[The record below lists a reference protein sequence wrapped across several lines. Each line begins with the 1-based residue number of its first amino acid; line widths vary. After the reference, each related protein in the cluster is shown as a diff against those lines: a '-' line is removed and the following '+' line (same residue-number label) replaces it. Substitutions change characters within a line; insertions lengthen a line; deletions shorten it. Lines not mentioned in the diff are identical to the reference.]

1 MTVGELIIKAIVD
14 PKGLKTGM
22 KEVRSEI
29 GQTDAVAKK
38 HASTM
43 ESLSDRMGKV
53 YFATQGLKTLYSGWK
68 STITTLTT
76 AHNELVASQRQLEA
90 TAKLTNVPLSFLQQN
105 ADKAR
110 DSFKL
115 SKEQSNQFT
124 IELTKLATKA
134 GGIQKTG
141 DAMGSLLDLAA
152 ARGLN
157 AQQALT
163 AIGQAIL
170 GIDEGTDK
178 LFGKNP
184 SAIYDEWAKSAGTTA
199 GKMTD
204 MQKSQALLDALLA
217 DGAKVQGEYSKYLES
232 SAGKADQAAQA
243 SRELTQSLGQL
254 LNAALGPILPV
265 ITAFVRSI
273 VNLPTGFRVLIGI
286 IGLTTGALITLNATG
301 MMPLIISAIPRLIA
315 LVRVLSG
322 VLMGMGGPVGIIAG
336 VVAILSSLAFAHR
349 AAAKDAEEHQE
360 KEAQLAQTLS
370 LMSISKLREEISKY
384 DKDIVGLQETIR
396 DLRKEV
402 DRPGLGEGLRP
413 PGAVR
418 RGLGSTGKTK
428 EDEQIE
434 SFKLKLDNLIA
445 ERQKIQAELEQRF
458 ALMEALKTNA
468 VNGTTDAVKGQLELL
483 KETLDQAKAAAKELE
498 RFKVVG
504 KARRPGQSLDTF
516 AKDYL
521 DLNLEREIPGGLVPE
536 QPEVQAQGSDET
548 WAMIQ
553 NFLNMKKESEQT
565 TLFLQEGF
573 ERFFNAFSSGIKG
586 MQVNWGEFMKQFLI
600 DMALMAVKTAIF
612 NAIFPGA
619 GSAGGGMNIGSL
631 FKGSQPSLAMAGGG
645 NLAKATSAINS
656 INKPGGQLILENR
669 ISGSEFY
676 VKNVLPSQDN
686 LSKRR
691 F

>member
-29 GQTDAVAKK
+29 GQTDAEAKK

-43 ESLSDRMGKV
+43 QSLSDRMGKV

-110 DSFKL
+110 ESFKL

-141 DAMGSLLDLAA
+141 DAMGALLDLAA

-199 GKMTD
+199 GKMSD
-204 MQKSQALLDALLA
+204 MQKSQALLDALLD
-217 DGAKVQGEYSKYLES
+217 DGAKVRGEYGNYLKS
-232 SAGKADQAAQA
+232 SAGQADQAAQA
-243 SRELTQSLGQL
+243 TRELTQSFGQL

-265 ITAFVRSI
+265 ISGFVRAI
-273 VNLPTGFRVLIGI
+273 TNLPTAFRVLIGV

-301 MMPLIISAIPRLIA
+301 MLPLIVSAIPKLIA
-315 LVRVLSG
+315 LVKLLSG
-322 VLMGMGGPVGIIAG
+322 ALMTMGGPVGIIAG
-336 VVAILSSLAFAHR
+336 VVAILGSLAFAHR

-384 DKDIVGLQETIR
+384 DKDIADLQETIR
-396 DLRKEV
+396 GLRTEV
-402 DRPGLGEGLRP
+402 DRPGIGEGIRP

-418 RGLGSTGKTK
+418 RGLGSKGKIK

-434 SFKLKLDNLIA
+434 SFKVKLDKLIV
-445 ERQKIQAELEQRF
+445 ERQKIQAEMEQRF
-458 ALMEALKTNA
+458 ALMEALKTDA
-468 VNGTTDAVKGQLELL
+468 VTGTSDAVKGQLELL
-483 KETLDQAKAAAKELE
+483 RETLAAAKAAAKELD
-498 RFKVVG
+498 RFKVSG
-504 KARRPGQSLDTF
+504 KARRPGESLQIF
-516 AKDYL
+516 SKDYL
-521 DLNLEREIPGGLVPE
+521 GLELKREIPGGLVPE
-536 QPEVQAQGSDET
+536 QPEVQAPSSDET
-548 WAMIQ
+548 FGMIQ
-553 NFLNMKKESEQT
+553 NFLKMRNESEQT
-565 TLFLQEGF
+565 TLMLREGF
-573 ERFFNAFSSGIKG
+573 ERFFDSFSAGIKG
-586 MQVNWGEFMKQFLI
+586 MKVDWGEFFKQFII

-619 GSAGGGMNIGSL
+619 GSAAGGMNFGSL
-631 FKGSQPSLAMAGGG
+631 FKGSQPSLATIGGG

-656 INKPGGQLILENR
+656 INKPSGQLVLENR

-686 LSKRR
+686 LNKRR